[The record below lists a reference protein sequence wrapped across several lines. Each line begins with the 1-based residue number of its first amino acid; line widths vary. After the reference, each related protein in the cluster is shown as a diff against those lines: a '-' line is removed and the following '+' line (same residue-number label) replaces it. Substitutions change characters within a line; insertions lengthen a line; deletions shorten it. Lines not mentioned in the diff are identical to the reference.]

1 MGISIECSIVKVCS
15 LSPLA
20 VALFCMKPTTF
31 CMKCSFRFPGAS
43 SLIHCTALFGHRFV
57 VADERG
63 DNPVQDRPLLCV
75 KKEVFEEPT
84 SSQKVLKHR
93 HLYSYVYRDSS
104 ETCARGYL
112 RIVVPKV
119 N

>member
-1 MGISIECSIVKVCS
+1 
-15 LSPLA
+15 
-20 VALFCMKPTTF
+20 
-31 CMKCSFRFPGAS
+31 MKCSFRFPGAS
-43 SLIHCTALFGHRFV
+43 SLIHRTALFGHRFV

-63 DNPVQDRPLLCV
+63 DNPVQDRTLLCV
-75 KKEVFEEPT
+75 KKEVVEVAT